1 MCKYP
6 MESRYP
12 VLSLRDIRKTFSLGD
27 RTYDVLRGVQFDL
40 YAEEMIALT
49 GASGTGKTTLLQM
62 MGLLD
67 WPSDGTISIGQNQFV
82 TNSRLR
88 THLRQRD
95 LVRQKF
101 IGFVYQYHHLL
112 PELTALENVVL
123 PQRIAGIAK
132 DLAARNAARL
142 LDELGLSSRMQH
154 FPQQLSGGERQRVAI
169 ARSLSNAPQIVLA
182 DEPTG
187 NLDDQTAEQVFQ
199 LLMETIRQKKM
210 AIVMATHNLD
220 LAARMTR
227 HVKLHLGELVMVS

>member
-1 MCKYP
+1 